1 MKTYIKNILDKAKQ
15 LIKENSNLLGLLCLF
30 IIIQPFFDT
39 VQFFENENLT
49 IFGFTI
55 PTIIRCIVIFVLGL
69 LSIKYIDK
77 KHYKYIIIYI
87 GILLVYTLCHH
98 IVCSSSDIII
108 PERYNYSITSELFY
122 IIRMLLPLA
131 IVIFTKSSNITKEKF
146 LKTLTISG
154 AIIGTII
161 FIGNTFCISYVSYG
175 KGITVVNWIQWFF
188 GDLSEYDFNLL
199 TSKGWFFMANQV
211 SGVMV
216 LLFPFCVY
224 SAIKHNNFVN
234 LYGAII
240 LLIGMIMLGTR
251 VASFGALLIL
261 ISLIIGII
269 VLSML
274 YKHIKSRKKEL
285 LTISTITIVAIVFL
299 IFSPVAHR
307 TYGYSLG
314 DINSLEEKPEI
325 DFSDLESLE
334 QAYRYIEN
342 NYEIFKIQKVYIYDL
357 YSYKFDP
364 KFWFDI
370 FEYSIENGVIENRE
384 MQRLIS
390 SKIDTLNNSKLKY
403 KLLGY
408 SFSRMRNGQIYMEHD
423 ILVQAYTMGY
433 IGLILLI
440 GPYVAIIAV
449 VVIRILKSKKIRLI
463 DITFFLATGAC
474 ILSGIFAGHVL
485 DELFVTI
492 YLGFICG
499 YFLKDIT
506 NNRKT
511 KVKT

>member
-1 MKTYIKNILDKAKQ
+1 MKIYMKNIIEKTKI

-30 IIIQPFFDT
+30 IMMQPFFDT
-39 VQFFENENLT
+39 VQFFENEKLT

-55 PTIIRCIVIFVLGL
+55 PTIIRCIFMFILGI
-69 LSIKYIDK
+69 LSIKYINK
-77 KHYKYIIIYI
+77 KHYKYILIYI
-87 GILLVYTLCHH
+87 GVFITYAVAHH
-98 IVCSSSDIII
+98 IVCSSNRVIMPPS
-108 PERYNYSITSELFY
+108 YNYSITSELFY
-122 IIRMLLPLA
+122 IIRMFLPLA
-131 IVIFTKSSNITKEKF
+131 IIIFTKSSNITKEKF
-146 LKTLTISG
+146 LKVLTISG

-161 FIGNTFCISYVSYG
+161 FVGNTFCISYVSYG
-175 KGITVVNWIQWFF
+175 KGITAVNWIQWFF
-188 GDLSEYDFNLL
+188 SDVSQYDFNLL

-224 SAIKHNNFVN
+224 AAIKHNSFINI
-234 LYGAII
+234 YGAII

-314 DINSLEEKPEI
+314 DINSLEEKPNI
-325 DFSDLESLE
+325 DFSNVESLE
-334 QAYRYIEN
+334 EAYKYIEN
-342 NYEIFKIQKVYIYDL
+342 NYEIFKIQKVYLYDL
-357 YSYKFDP
+357 YNYKFDP
-364 KFWFDI
+364 KFWFDV
-370 FEYSIENGVIENRE
+370 FEHSIENGVVENRE

-390 SKIDTLNNSKLKY
+390 SRIDTLNNSELKY

-440 GPYVAIIAV
+440 GPYIAIIVV

>member
-1 MKTYIKNILDKAKQ
+1 MKIYMKNIINKTKL

-55 PTIIRCIVIFVLGL
+55 PTIIRCIFMFILGI

-77 KHYKYIIIYI
+77 KHYKYILIYL
-87 GILLVYTLCHH
+87 GVVFVYAIFHH
-98 IVCSSSDIII
+98 IVCSSNNVIM
-108 PERYNYSITSELFY
+108 PESYTYSITSELFY
-122 IIRMLLPLA
+122 IIRMILPLA
-131 IVIFTKSSNITKEKF
+131 IIIFTKSSNITKEKF
-146 LKTLTISG
+146 LKVLTISG
-154 AIIGTII
+154 ALIGTII
-161 FIGNTFCISYVSYG
+161 FVGNTFCISYISYG
-175 KGITVVNWIQWFF
+175 KGITAINWIQWFF
-188 GDLSEYDFNLL
+188 SDLSEYDFGSL

-224 SAIKHNNFVN
+224 AAIKHNNFIN
-234 LYGAII
+234 IYGAII

-251 VASFGALLIL
+251 VASFGSLLIL
-261 ISLIIGII
+261 IALIIGII
-269 VLSML
+269 ALSIL
-274 YKHIKSRKKEL
+274 YKRVKNRKKEL
-285 LTISTITIVAIVFL
+285 LTISTITIVGIVFL
-299 IFSPVAHR
+299 IFSPVTHR
-307 TYGYSLG
+307 TYGYDLG
-314 DINSLEEKPEI
+314 DVNSLEEKPKI
-325 DFSDLESLE
+325 DFTNLENLE
-334 QAYRYIEN
+334 QAYKYIEN
-342 NYEIFKIQKVYIYDL
+342 NYEIFKIQKVYLYDL

-364 KFWFDI
+364 EFWFEI
-370 FEYSIENGVIENRE
+370 FEHSIENGVIENRE

-390 SKIDTLNNSKLKY
+390 ARIDILNNSELKY

-408 SFSRMRNGQIYMEHD
+408 SFSRMRNGEIYMEHD

-440 GPYVAIIAV
+440 GPYIAIIGI
-449 VVIRILKSKKIRLI
+449 VIIKIFKSKKIRLI
-463 DITFFLATGAC
+463 DITFFLAIGAC
-474 ILSGIFAGHVL
+474 ILSGVFAGHVL

-506 NNRKT
+506 KKN
-511 KVKT
+511 VVG